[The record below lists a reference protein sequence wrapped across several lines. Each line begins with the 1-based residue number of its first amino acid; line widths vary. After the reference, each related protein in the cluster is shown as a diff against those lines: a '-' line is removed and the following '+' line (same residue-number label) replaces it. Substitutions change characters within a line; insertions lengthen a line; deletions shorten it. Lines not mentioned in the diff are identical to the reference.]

1 LKAQIEA
8 VKSESDKEIRELKER
23 HRQEAQELAL
33 QNQALMAKAEDRRDR
48 DLIRQLRR
56 EAEEHK
62 RRATELL
69 GEVSELRKERDLLKL
84 DRGDTQVKHAREL
97 EEARNQ
103 IRALTSDVERMQFKT
118 S

>member
-1 LKAQIEA
+1 
-8 VKSESDKEIRELKER
+8 
-23 HRQEAQELAL
+23 
-33 QNQALMAKAEDRRDR
+33 M
-48 DLIRQLRR
+48 
-56 EAEEHK
+56 
-62 RRATELL
+62 
-69 GEVSELRKERDLLKL
+69 RKERDLLKL